1 MATRPTD
8 GAPPPA
14 TARRGPS
21 SRPRRVAARRA
32 RRSGSRWP
40 GRGSR
45 RHARGR
51 PRLPLRSPDA
61 LEQRREARDRG
72 QACPQ
77 RDVVTGQPFGGPS
90 PVPPLVGVVDA
101 RLHVLGQAEAA
112 RRVATHL
119 ARRGVERPPLSSPP
133 RGRRG
138 RRTGLLPGGS
148 AAQQPRHQR
157 RGDVTSVGP
166 VGTLR
171 SHLDGELVPVQL
183 RGLARE
189 ADTPGV
195 EHQTRVQPSPHVLVG
210 EVQRPGQRHRQRRRA
225 QRLARWEPEAEVGQ
239 PRHPGDEIDQAHRYS
254 LPPPRTPP
262 SGDASVDG
270 PRWSRRTTVTESTLR
285 ATCDVRGTT
294 NHVAA
299 TRP

>member
-1 MATRPTD
+1 MGPRLSPPSPGLAR
-8 GAPPPA
+8 APSDTGPDAP
-14 TARRGPS
+14 RRGGTGPAGPPS
-21 SRPRRVAARRA
+21 LLLVVVLPHRPAGLEDRCGTSFSWPAVLGPHRAAGSVRLRPVRFRSAIRRLLQPSATSRSTSTSRSVSPRRA
-32 RRSGSRWP
+32 
-40 GRGSR
+40 
-45 RHARGR
+45 
-51 PRLPLRSPDA
+51 
-61 LEQRREARDRG
+61 
-72 QACPQ
+72 
-77 RDVVTGQPFGGPS
+77 
-90 PVPPLVGVVDA
+90 
-101 RLHVLGQAEAA
+101 
-112 RRVATHL
+112 
-119 ARRGVERPPLSSPP
+119 
-133 RGRRG
+133 
-138 RRTGLLPGGS
+138 GLLPGGS

-183 RGLARE
+183 RGLVRE
-189 ADTPGV
+189 ADAPGV

-210 EVQRPGQRHRQRRRA
+210 EVRRPGQRQRRRA
-225 QRLARWEPEAEVGQ
+225 ERLARWEPEAEVGQ

-270 PRWSRRTTVTESTLR
+270 SRWSRRTTVTESALR